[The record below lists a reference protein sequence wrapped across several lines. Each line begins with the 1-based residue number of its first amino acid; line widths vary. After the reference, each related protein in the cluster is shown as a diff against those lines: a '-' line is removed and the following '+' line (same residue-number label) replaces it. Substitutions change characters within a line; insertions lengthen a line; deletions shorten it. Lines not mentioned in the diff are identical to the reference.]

1 MMIQNVKAYSIF
13 TFVVASAS
21 ISSLDSLSTHL
32 IAMRLIE
39 KPTIRM
45 AVVGTYNDP
54 FKHENLQSYFHTVYS
69 DQYNGTYQVS
79 VQASF

>member
-1 MMIQNVKAYSIF
+1 MTIQNVKAYSLF

-21 ISSLDSLSTHL
+21 ITSLDSLSTHL

-39 KPTIRM
+39 KPALRM

-54 FKHENLQSYFHTVYS
+54 FKNENLGAYFHAIHS
-69 DQYNGTYQVS
+69 EQYNGAYQVS
-79 VQASF
+79 VQALF